1 MREFLELSCLYLTA
15 ADEQFTDKEQ
25 VWIDNTFGEGTGD
38 QFLESFKV
46 MDWGGT
52 FDRMAIL
59 LSQIT
64 QQEKRQ
70 LELGLE
76 GFLLDFLSVDGLNEA
91 ESERLIHYVQFLH
104 KLGVQVKSV
113 AASEAEAAD
122 ESKIKTLINIFGK
135 GIGELISCTLMGF
148 GFGFVL
154 ASVTNLGG
162 DEFSVGPSGSI
173 SEGLFFFI
181 MFGGGVFGVPWGFS
195 ENDFLLDSGKI
206 WSGF

>member
-1 MREFLELSCLYLTA
+1 MYLTA

-113 AASEAEAAD
+113 AASEVDAAD
-122 ESKIKTLINIFGK
+122 ESKIKTLINIFGR
-135 GIGELISCTLMGF
+135 GVRELIVCTLVGF
-148 GFGFVL
+148 SFGIFIYL
-154 ASVTNLGG
+154 KLDLDPSTSGTPLL
-162 DEFSVGPSGSI
+162 FFTVG
-173 SEGLFFFI
+173 GLFFGFLVGLVN
-181 MFGGGVFGVPWGFS
+181 MVFCWIRGRS
-195 ENDFLLDSGKI
+195 
-206 WSGF
+206 

>member
-46 MDWGGT
+46 MDWGET
-52 FDRMAIL
+52 FDRMATL

-70 LELGLE
+70 LERWLE
-76 GFLLDFLSVDGLNEA
+76 GFLLEFLSVDGLNEA

-104 KLGVQVKSV
+104 KLGLQVKSV
-113 AASEAEAAD
+113 AAREAEAAD
-122 ESKIKTLINIFGK
+122 ESKIKTLINIFWG
-135 GIGELISCTLMGF
+135 GIRELIVCTLVGCFLGTVIYLKLDLDPSTSEALLLFFTF
-148 GFGFVL
+148 G
-154 ASVTNLGG
+154 
-162 DEFSVGPSGSI
+162 
-173 SEGLFFFI
+173 GLFF
-181 MFGGGVFGVPWGFS
+181 GFLVGLVKMIFCWIRGRS
-195 ENDFLLDSGKI
+195 KTDSDKRKE
-206 WSGF
+206 

>member
-1 MREFLELSCLYLTA
+1 MYLTA

-104 KLGVQVKSV
+104 KLGLQVKSV

-122 ESKIKTLINIFGK
+122 ESKIKTLINIFGR
-135 GIGELISCTLMGF
+135 GIRELIFCTLVGCF
-148 GFGFVL
+148 
-154 ASVTNLGG
+154 LGTVIYLKL
-162 DEFSVGPSGSI
+162 DLDPSTSEALLLFFTVG
-173 SEGLFFFI
+173 GLFF
-181 MFGGGVFGVPWGFS
+181 GFLVGLVKMIFCWIRGRS
-195 ENDFLLDSGKI
+195 KTDSDKRKE
-206 WSGF
+206 

>member
-1 MREFLELSCLYLTA
+1 LYLTA

-181 MFGGGVFGVPWGFS
+181 MFGGVFLGFLGGLVKMISCWIRGRSGADS
-195 ENDFLLDSGKI
+195 EKRKG
-206 WSGF
+206 

>member
-1 MREFLELSCLYLTA
+1 LYLTA

-122 ESKIKTLINIFGK
+122 ESKIKTLINIFGR
-135 GIGELISCTLMGF
+135 GIRELIFCTLVGCF
-148 GFGFVL
+148 
-154 ASVTNLGG
+154 LGTVIYLKL
-162 DEFSVGPSGSI
+162 DLDPSTSEALLLFFTVG
-173 SEGLFFFI
+173 GLFF
-181 MFGGGVFGVPWGFS
+181 GFLVGLVKMIFCWIRGRS
-195 ENDFLLDSGKI
+195 KTDSDKRKE
-206 WSGF
+206 